1 MDAVL
6 TLPATREGALARP
19 RSWRILV
26 RDGNTAHEQMA
37 IDDALARDAQ
47 PTLRLFR
54 WMRPAFSLGRNQIRP
69 EWLDG
74 ARLANAGVELV
85 ERPTGGGLAL
95 HGSDLSCSVVVPH
108 EPGLRLS
115 SLMAWIC
122 QTLTQAFRDAGYPVE
137 WIGELPA
144 TLRVIYCL
152 AQPSSY
158 ALYVGGKKFGGF
170 AIRRYTRSLLVQ
182 GSCALHPFPEALMR
196 VMSEEAAYR
205 YATQSA
211 WLEMVSP
218 APVDDEAVIHS
229 ILRTWRAS

>member
-1 MDAVL
+1 MEAVV
-6 TLPATREGALARP
+6 TLPATREPAAAHP
-19 RSWRILV
+19 RAWRVFV
-26 RDGNTAHEQMA
+26 RDGETAREQMA
-37 IDDALARDAQ
+37 IDDALAREAQ

-54 WMRPAFSLGRNQIRP
+54 WSRPAFSLGRNQIRP

-74 ARLANAGVELV
+74 ARLASAGIELV

-122 QTLTQAFRDAGYPVE
+122 QTLTQAFGDAGHQVE

-144 TLRVIYCL
+144 TSRVIYCL

-170 AIRRYTRSLLVQ
+170 AVRRYARSLLVR
-182 GSCALHPFPEALMR
+182 GSCALHSFPDALMR
-196 VMSEEAAYR
+196 VMSEETAYR
-205 YATQSA
+205 YATQST
-211 WLEMVSP
+211 WLETMSP
-218 APVDDEAVIHS
+218 ALVDEEALIQS
-229 ILRTWRAS
+229 ITRSWRAS